1 MENGNVQHISQ
12 MEMITVLHRGV
23 LVIDIQTFR
32 LEVRTSVTVIASYGI
47 GKDGIAFR
55 L

>member
-1 MENGNVQHISQ
+1 MCSTQK
-12 MEMITVLHRGV
+12 EMITVLHRGV

-32 LEVRTSVTVIASYGI
+32 LEVRISVIVIASY